1 MTDACFVHS
10 LVTNMVLMENLTA
23 MRLTNQNVRVL
34 CTAAVI
40 FFSLTPYLQAQQSGS
55 TPVRTDRHPLY
66 HTSLPPGAIWNS
78 PAAYSV
84 QPTSFQPVK
93 FYGPKGTEFS
103 MPNGGAMAPSE
114 ANLMAGLLVGPVYRF
129 RVTGIPFS
137 PGVELYPTIELLGR
151 LHPPPGQETRFPIPI
166 TLSET
171 DLQNA
176 MDGSLV
182 TRVIYLEDPQSAAPL
197 AKTNDDS
204 RPIDLTPDQD
214 ALATADSLGRPIAI
228 LRIGSLAPPQNP
240 ALTPGFYFGYP
251 VWAPIYQSEPPTT
264 AAAPLHKSS
273 R

>member
-1 MTDACFVHS
+1 
-10 LVTNMVLMENLTA
+10 
-23 MRLTNQNVRVL
+23 MRLTKPSFRVL
-34 CTAAVI
+34 CTATVI
-40 FFSLTPYLQAQQSGS
+40 FMSFMHSVQAQQSGT

-78 PAAYSV
+78 PAAYSM

-103 MPNGGAMAPSE
+103 MPNGGAMSQSE
-114 ANLMAGLLVGPVYRF
+114 KNLMAGLLVGPVYRF

-151 LHPPPGQETRFPIPI
+151 LHPPPGQETRFPIPVTI
-166 TLSET
+166 SES

-176 MDGSLV
+176 MEGSLV

-197 AKTNDDS
+197 AKTNDDAT
-204 RPIDLTPDQD
+204 PIDLTPKQD

-228 LRIGSLAPPQNP
+228 LRIGSLAPPRNP
-240 ALTPGFYFGYP
+240 ALTPQFYFGYP
-251 VWAPIYQSEPPTT
+251 AWAPIYQTPPAST
-264 AAAPLHKSS
+264 AIENNTAQA

>member
-1 MTDACFVHS
+1 MGT
-10 LVTNMVLMENLTA
+10 LTA
-23 MRLTNQNVRVL
+23 MRLTTQTSRVL
-34 CTAAVI
+34 SIAAVI
-40 FFSLTPYLQAQQSGS
+40 FFGSMSNLTAQQSGS

-78 PAAYSV
+78 PAAYRV

-93 FYGPKGTEFS
+93 FYGPEGTEFS

-114 ANLMAGLLVGPVYRF
+114 PNLMAGLMVGPVYRF

-137 PGVELYPTIELLGR
+137 PGAELYPTIELLGR
-151 LHPPPGQETRFPIPI
+151 LHPPAGQETRFPIPI
-166 TLSET
+166 NLSES

-176 MDGSLV
+176 MEGSLV

-228 LRIGSLAPPQNP
+228 LRIGSLAPPRNP
-240 ALTPGFYFGYP
+240 VLAPQFYFGYP
-251 VWAPIYQSEPPTT
+251 VWAPIYQSEPPTP
-264 AAAPLHKSS
+264 AAAPLANSPAN
-273 R
+273 